1 MELFFSIVFIGSG
14 PGRTGHL
21 GFGPR
26 RDLAGVGEA
35 LEGGGGVHG
44 RGGGGGGL
52 VVLPVLQR
60 FKDNSCKRNIGKEG
74 YPGWPDIC
82 RIILSL
88 LAGRIPIYR
97 IIQPLLAGRIRYLSD
112 NLSRFPALY
121 RIIYPDFRHYTG
133 LSVHSRKRI

>member
-1 MELFFSIVFIGSG
+1 MVFIGSG

-88 LAGRIPIYR
+88 LAGRRPIYR
-97 IIQPLLAGRIRYLSD
+97 IIQPLLAGRIPIYW
-112 NLSRFPALY
+112 
-121 RIIYPDFRHYTG
+121 IIQPISIG
-133 LSVHSRKRI
+133 